1 MSQDLNLKGLYT
13 IDGKSGSGKSTA
25 ANGLAKRLK
34 IPYLSS
40 GRLYRIAAK
49 KLIENK
55 PRNIIAFLNG
65 EISLLRIFFL
75 NGYLHL

>member
-1 MSQDLNLKGLYT
+1 MSQNLKSLYT
-13 IDGKSGSGKSTA
+13 VDGKSGSGKSTA
-25 ANGLAKRLK
+25 ASGLSKRLK

-55 PRNIIAFLNG
+55 PKNKIY
-65 EISLLRIFFL
+65 ISLSSYWGILA
-75 NGYLHL
+75 Y